1 MPDAGTSGHCA
12 PPKRDTLK
20 QNQSDLPTEMPYA
33 RIAVSGAD
41 AMEFLQGQLTHDL
54 ALLDDRPALRA
65 AWCTPKGR
73 VITVFEVTRH
83 GDGFRLLL
91 PAELAEDV
99 VKRLT
104 MFRFRSKVDF
114 EIETLG
120 DDDPAFDGDLE
131 AWRLANLRAGIAEIA
146 AAQSE
151 EFTPHMLNLDLVD
164 AVSFDK
170 GCYTGQEIVARTHY
184 RGSSKRRMYC
194 LSCDAAVQPGD
205 EILDGGT
212 KAGTVV
218 NFMNGELLAVVS
230 SSRLKDT
237 LTIGGATATLGR
249 LPYEL
254 EDGGIR
260 DATDD

>member
-1 MPDAGTSGHCA
+1 MPTD
-12 PPKRDTLK
+12 
-20 QNQSDLPTEMPYA
+20 MPYA

-41 AMEFLQGQLTHDL
+41 ALEFLQGQLSHDL
-54 ALLDDRPALRA
+54 ALLDDRPALHA

-73 VITVFEVTRH
+73 VITVFEVTLS
-83 GDGFRLLL
+83 GDGYNLLL

-99 VKRLT
+99 VRRLK

-114 EIETLG
+114 EIESLR
-120 DDDPAFDGDLE
+120 DDDPAFEGDLPS
-131 AWRLANLRAGIAEIA
+131 WRLGNLHAGIAEIA

-184 RGSSKRRMYC
+184 RGSSKRRMYRF
-194 LSCDAAVQPGD
+194 SCDGEARPGD
-205 EILDGGT
+205 ELLDGDA

-218 NFMNGELLAVVS
+218 NVLDGELLAVVS

-237 LTIGGATATLGR
+237 LTIGGATATLER

-254 EDGGIR
+254 DDRGIQ